1 MKATK
6 FLIFCFKISGNYGL
20 THTQKKL
27 NWSFSFSRWTVIRD
41 KDIFAYDRS
50 VCINIQTLVSS
61 FYPGSEEQ
69 HRKTAT
75 KFSNM
80 STEYF
85 SSDCILRS
93 ILNRWS
99 CPCLHVSQF
108 QARAESNL
116 GDFSY
121 STSHSNGNI
130 SLSSLTRTQYEG
142 GGGWQDVLKKLMR
155 VVIFIF
161 QNQIPE
167 SYLPHPPQSTRSKT
181 ASDHDLVACVC
192 LF

>member
-1 MKATK
+1 M
-6 FLIFCFKISGNYGL
+6 
-20 THTQKKL
+20 
-27 NWSFSFSRWTVIRD
+27 
-41 KDIFAYDRS
+41 
-50 VCINIQTLVSS
+50 
-61 FYPGSEEQ
+61 SEEQ

-99 CPCLHVSQF
+99 CPCPCLHVSQF

-116 GDFSY
+116 GVFSY
-121 STSHSNGNI
+121 STSHSSGNI
-130 SLSSLTRTQYEG
+130 SLSSLTRTQYG
-142 GGGWQDVLKKLMR
+142 GEGGWQDVLKKLMR

-161 QNQIPE
+161 QSQIPE
-167 SYLPHPPQSTRSKT
+167 SYLPHPPQSTRPKT
-181 ASDHDLVACVC
+181 ASDHDLVARVC
-192 LF
+192 LFLKCFHFKMSQGLAMFFFVLIGHYYWR

>member
-1 MKATK
+1 M
-6 FLIFCFKISGNYGL
+6 
-20 THTQKKL
+20 
-27 NWSFSFSRWTVIRD
+27 
-41 KDIFAYDRS
+41 
-50 VCINIQTLVSS
+50 
-61 FYPGSEEQ
+61 SEEQ

-116 GDFSY
+116 GVRLVTVLVTAAETFPSPPWQEL
-121 STSHSNGNI
+121 NMG
-130 SLSSLTRTQYEG
+130 G

-161 QNQIPE
+161 QSQIPE

-181 ASDHDLVACVC
+181 ASDHDLVARVC
-192 LF
+192 LFLKCFHFKMSQGLAMFFFVLIGHYYWR

>member
-1 MKATK
+1 M
-6 FLIFCFKISGNYGL
+6 
-20 THTQKKL
+20 
-27 NWSFSFSRWTVIRD
+27 
-41 KDIFAYDRS
+41 
-50 VCINIQTLVSS
+50 
-61 FYPGSEEQ
+61 SEEQ

-116 GDFSY
+116 GVRLVTVLVTAAETFPSPPWQQL
-121 STSHSNGNI
+121 NI
-130 SLSSLTRTQYEG
+130 GGG

-155 VVIFIF
+155 VVILIF
-161 QNQIPE
+161 QSQIPE

-181 ASDHDLVACVC
+181 ASDHDLVARVC
-192 LF
+192 LFFKCFHFKMSQGLAMFFFVLIGHYYWR

>member
-50 VCINIQTLVSS
+50 VCINVQTLVSS

-116 GDFSY
+116 GVRLVTVLVTAAETFPSPPWQQL
-121 STSHSNGNI
+121 NM
-130 SLSSLTRTQYEG
+130 RG
-142 GGGWQDVLKKLMR
+142 GGVTGCFEKVDEGCN
-155 VVIFIF
+155 FHF
-161 QNQIPE
+161 PE
-167 SYLPHPPQSTRSKT
+167 SDSRVLPSPPSSINKI
-181 ASDHDLVACVC
+181 
-192 LF
+192 